1 MLYLAEVQKQKSGF
15 MGAGKAEI
23 KLLAFQRADQ
33 SWNPVPG
40 DEMIPAEEANNLSS
54 GALVL
59 ADVNANRQVQRIQEA
74 GRPLVSILQNFSRHL
89 EKSKRQEEEIEQWKQ
104 SLTYQSQELNR
115 RNMEMEARLE
125 QMQQM
130 ENDSKQLESKRQ
142 EVDGGRETVERLQ
155 VEIERNRQELEG
167 AWEHLRGEQRRL
179 AEQQTELQQ
188 TNVLDEVQARQIQE
202 LLDRLSSGVA
212 PTEAVWE
219 QLNFSLEMV
228 ATQQGILS
236 RHWQQFEQQRSTA
249 QQQQEEVDHKA
260 EALQNSLDEWQLV
273 QNSWEQASSD
283 LKVQASTLSSKQEY
297 ARMLSLQVRN
307 QEELYQQIYSLREP
321 FDNASISQIVDLDAL
336 EKMPLDQ
343 LKQIVQDLQ
352 RDLKNASHFV
362 NEQEEELKL
371 QQQTIDELQAKLN
384 QANDNDRMNL
394 ATELADEQDSY
405 QFLNETL
412 VGQRQNLRE
421 REAILSQHSSMMGR
435 RQGVAQGNG
444 QEDNKID
451 LKPILVQ
458 VEKQLQQQTQ
468 ELQKLEQEIEQMIER
483 LKQEQ
488 GMLDNQAD
496 EQEVKRQELQ
506 SLEQNLRSLQA
517 ATAECWGRVK
527 LYQEMLQPCQ
537 DSLDGLQQKLEAIAS
552 TLEQEKQT
560 GNYQLQTIDELRSS
574 LLSVM
579 PNTEFAVS

>member
-142 EVDGGRETVERLQ
+142 EIDGGRETIERLQ
-155 VEIERNRQELEG
+155 ADIERNRQELEG

-188 TNVLDEVQARQIQE
+188 TNVLDEVQSRQIQE
-202 LLDRLSSGVA
+202 LLDRLSSSFT

-219 QLNFSLEMV
+219 HLNFSLEMV
-228 ATQQGILS
+228 ATQQGVLS
-236 RHWQQFEQQRSTA
+236 QHWQQFEQQRSTA
-249 QQQQEEVDHKA
+249 QQQQEEVDYKA
-260 EALQNSLDEWQLV
+260 EALQNSLDEWQQV
-273 QNSWEQASSD
+273 QNSWEQASLD

-297 ARMLSLQVRN
+297 ARMLSLQVRG
-307 QEELYQQIYSLREP
+307 QEELYQQIYRLREP
-321 FDNASISQIVDLDAL
+321 LDNASMSQKVDLEAL

-343 LKQIVQDLQ
+343 LQKIVQDLQ

-371 QQQTIDELQAKLN
+371 QQQTIDELQAKLD

-421 REAILSQHSSMMGR
+421 REAILSQHSSVMGR
-435 RQGVAQGNG
+435 RQRVAQGNG

-451 LKPILVQ
+451 LEPILVQ

-468 ELQKLEQEIEQMIER
+468 ELQRLEQEIEQMIAR

-488 GMLDNQAD
+488 EMINHQAG
-496 EQEVKRQELQ
+496 EQEMKRQELQ

-517 ATAECWGRVK
+517 ATAECWGRVN
-527 LYQEMLQPCQ
+527 LYQEMLQPSQ

-579 PNTEFAVS
+579 PNPEFAVP

>member
-74 GRPLVSILQNFSRHL
+74 GRPLVSILQNFSRHI

-130 ENDSKQLESKRQ
+130 ENDSKHLELKRQ

-155 VEIERNRQELEG
+155 AEIERNRRELEG

-179 AEQQTELQQ
+179 AEQQTELQ
-188 TNVLDEVQARQIQE
+188 TKVLNEVQTRQIQE
-202 LLDRLSSGVA
+202 LLDRLSSGFA

-219 QLNFSLEMV
+219 QLNFSSAMV

-236 RHWQQFEQQRSTA
+236 QHWQQFEQQRSTA

-283 LKVQASTLSSKQEY
+283 LKVQASMLSSKQEY

-307 QEELYQQIYSLREP
+307 QEELYQQIYRLREP
-321 FDNASISQIVDLDAL
+321 FDNASISQKVDLEAL
-336 EKMPLDQ
+336 EKMPLEQ
-343 LKQIVQDLQ
+343 LQQIVQDLQ

-384 QANDNDRMNL
+384 QANDNDRANL
-394 ATELADEQDSY
+394 ATELADERDSY

-435 RQGVAQGNG
+435 RQGVISDNG

-451 LKPILVQ
+451 LKPILIQ
-458 VEKQLQQQTQ
+458 IEKQRQQQTQ
-468 ELQKLEQEIEQMIER
+468 ELQRLEQEIEQMIEY

-488 GMLDNQAD
+488 GMLNVQAD

-506 SLEQNLRSLQA
+506 SLEQNLRSLRA
-517 ATAECWGRVK
+517 ATAECWGRVN
-527 LYQEMLQPCQ
+527 LYQEILQPGQ

-552 TLEQEKQT
+552 NLEQEKQT

-574 LLSVM
+574 LLSVI
-579 PNTEFAVS
+579 PNPVAVS